1 MEKMILADTPV
12 ASSRDA
18 DTLDFDALVFAHGR
32 FVLNVA
38 YSVLR
43 NPQDAEDIVQ
53 ETFFRAFRAGG
64 LGKIEHMRAWLGR
77 IAWRLALNCAR
88 NRPQNQRNIQ
98 SGDLLRTLP
107 AAEMAAEEIVIRKE
121 RAALLE
127 RVLLSLPRDLRETFV
142 LLTVEGMTSQSAAE
156 ILGIPDGSVR
166 DRLSRARKVIKE
178 KLTAL
183 AEANNE
189 R

>member
-1 MEKMILADTPV
+1 MERMILADTPV
-12 ASSRDA
+12 ASSCDA
-18 DTLDFDALVFAHGR
+18 DILNFDALVLAHGR
-32 FVLNVA
+32 FVLNIA
-38 YSVLR
+38 YSVVR
-43 NPQDAEDIVQ
+43 NPQDAEDIAQ
-53 ETFFRAFRAGG
+53 ETFFRAFRAGD
-64 LGKIEHMRAWLGR
+64 LSKIEHMRAWLGR

-88 NRPQNQRNIQ
+88 NRSEDRRNIR
-98 SGDLLRTLP
+98 SEDLLRTLP
-107 AAEMAAEEIVIRKE
+107 AAETAAEEILIRKE

-127 RVLLSLPRDLRETFV
+127 RVLLSLPRDLRETFA

>member
-1 MEKMILADTPV
+1 MILADTPV
-12 ASSRDA
+12 ASSCDA

-32 FVLNVA
+32 FVLNIA
-38 YSVLR
+38 YSVVR
-43 NPQDAEDIVQ
+43 NPQDAEDIAQ
-53 ETFFRAFRAGG
+53 ETFFRAFRTGD
-64 LGKIEHMRAWLGR
+64 LSKIEHMRAWLGR
-77 IAWRLALNCAR
+77 IAWRLALNHAR
-88 NRPQNQRNIQ
+88 NRSRDRRKIL
-98 SGDLLRTLP
+98 SEDLLRTLP
-107 AAEMAAEEIVIRKE
+107 AAETAAEEMLIRKE
-121 RAALLE
+121 RAILLE

-142 LLTVEGMTSQSAAE
+142 LLTVEGMTSQGAAE

-183 AEANNE
+183 AEASNE